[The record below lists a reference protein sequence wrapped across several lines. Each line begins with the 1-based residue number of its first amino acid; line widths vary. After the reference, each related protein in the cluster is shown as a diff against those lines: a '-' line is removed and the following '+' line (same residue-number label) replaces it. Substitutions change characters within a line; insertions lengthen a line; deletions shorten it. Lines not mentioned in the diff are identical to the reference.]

1 MSNTGYPNPLIE
13 QRADPHIWLH
23 SDGYYYFI
31 ASVPE
36 YDRLEIRR
44 ASTLIGLAHAE
55 AQVVWQKPETGPM
68 SALIWAPELHF
79 INGKWYIYFAA
90 APSQEIVDGLFQ
102 HRMFVIECAG
112 ADPLKGKWVEKGRI
126 NTQFDS
132 FSLDATHFTHQGKSY
147 YLWAQKDPAIRGNS
161 NLYLAEMENP
171 WTLKSAPVMLSKP
184 ELEWEI
190 QGFWVN
196 EGPAV
201 ITHGDKIFISYSASA
216 TDENYC
222 IGLLWAD
229 LNRDIT
235 DPAQWHKS
243 PIPLFTTQADNRQFG
258 PGHNS
263 FTRDE
268 NGQDVLVYHARNY
281 TEIEGDP
288 LYDPN
293 RHTRIKTIEWDKNGM
308 PVFGEPPADNQPLT
322 KQQHKA

>member
-1 MSNTGYPNPLIE
+1 MSNTLYPNPLIE

-23 SDGYYYFI
+23 SDGNYYFI

-44 ASTLIGLAHAE
+44 SKTLIGLADAPVNVIWH
-55 AQVVWQKPETGPM
+55 KPDTGPM

-79 INGKWYIYFAA
+79 INGKWVIYYAA

-102 HRMFVIECAG
+102 HRMYALVCED
-112 ADPLKGKWVEKGRI
+112 ADPLTGKWVEKGQI
-126 NTQFDS
+126 QTPIDS
-132 FSLDATHFTHQGKSY
+132 FSLDATHFEHQGKSY

-161 NLYLAEMENP
+161 NLYMAEMENP
-171 WTLKSAPVMLSKP
+171 WTLKSPPVMLSKP
-184 ELEWEI
+184 ELEWET

-201 ITHGDKIFISYSASA
+201 ITHNGKIFISYSASA

-229 LNRDIT
+229 INSDIS
-235 DPAQWHKS
+235 DSAQWHKL
-243 PIPLFTTQADNRQFG
+243 PKPMFTTQADNLQFG

-268 NGQDVLVYHARNY
+268 SGQDVLVYHARNY
-281 TEIEGDP
+281 TKIDGDP

-293 RHTRIKTIEWDKNGM
+293 RHTRLKTIEWDENGM
-308 PVFGEPPADNQPLT
+308 PVFGIPPADNQPLI
-322 KQQHKA
+322 KQQ

>member
-1 MSNTGYPNPLIE
+1 MSNTVYPNPLIE
-13 QRADPHIWLH
+13 QRADPHIWRH
-23 SDGYYYFI
+23 NDGDYYFI

-36 YDRLEIRR
+36 YDRLEIRKS
-44 ASTLIGLAHAE
+44 STLTGLADVE
-55 AQVVWQKPETGPM
+55 AAIVWHKPESGPM

-79 INGKWYIYFAA
+79 IDSRWYIYFAA

-102 HRMFVIECAG
+102 HRMYVLECAD
-112 ADPLKGKWVEKGRI
+112 ADPLKGKWVEKGQI
-126 NTQFDS
+126 STQFDS
-132 FSLDATHFTHQGKSY
+132 FSLDATHFRHHGKSY

-171 WTLKSAPVMLSKP
+171 WTLKTVPVMLSKP

-201 ITHGDKIFISYSASA
+201 ITHGNKIFISYSASA

-229 LNRDIT
+229 VNSDIT

-243 PIPLFTTQADNRQFG
+243 PKPVFTTQTDNCQFG

-268 NGQDVLVYHARNY
+268 NDRDILVYHARNY
-281 TEIEGDP
+281 TDIEGDP

-293 RHTRIKTIEWDKNGM
+293 RHTRIKTLEWDNNGM
-308 PVFGEPPADNQPLT
+308 PLLGEPPADNRPLT